1 MDIPSWRLVESL
13 LAEQRFA
20 ALATQGGG
28 APYTSLVAFAATPD
42 LRRMLFPTR
51 AGTQKFA
58 NLEAEPRVAL
68 LVDNRSNS
76 ADDYRNAAAV
86 TAIGSVHL
94 EGGPE
99 ADDGRTLLRARHPM
113 LSDFLAST
121 DCRIAS
127 VTVTQYLL
135 VTRFEA
141 VVRLDPA
148 SRPPCVGMTP
158 PCSSAAGEVGS

>member
-1 MDIPSWRLVESL
+1 MDITSWQLVESL

-42 LRRMLFPTR
+42 LRLILFPTR

-68 LVDNRSNS
+68 LVDNRSNT

-86 TAIGSVHL
+86 TAIGSVCL

-99 ADDGRTLLRARHPM
+99 ADDRRSLLLARHPA
-113 LSDFLAST
+113 LGEFLASA

-127 VTVTQYLL
+127 VTVARYLL
-135 VTRFEA
+135 VTRFET
-141 VVRLDPA
+141 VVRLDPCA
-148 SRPPCVGMTP
+148 KG
-158 PCSSAAGEVGS
+158 A

>member
-1 MDIPSWRLVESL
+1 MDNTSWQLVESL

-42 LRRMLFPTR
+42 LRRILFPTR

-86 TAIGSVHL
+86 TAIGSVRL
-94 EGGPE
+94 EGGRE
-99 ADDGRTLLRARHPM
+99 ADDGRALLLARHPM
-113 LSDFLAST
+113 LEDFLAQS

-127 VTVTQYLL
+127 VTVAQYLL

-141 VVRLDPA
+141 VVRLDPCD
-148 SRPPCVGMTP
+148 R
-158 PCSSAAGEVGS
+158 